1 MTVSPFVPYRQS
13 PLTVHGADRVGLASS
28 SAKASKDKSSFAKA
42 TEDKSEAAL
51 HIADGIGL
59 ASEAA
64 LHIADGIGLAS
75 EAALHKWLRL
85 GGLCPGPDDL
95 MP

>member
-64 LHIADGIGLAS
+64 LH
-75 EAALHKWLRL
+75 KWLRL